1 MGVAQVQLFSN
12 ALGKWTSYN
21 VILPDEGDGPFP
33 VVFQLHGLSDDH
45 NAWLQRSNIVRHA
58 AQYPF
63 IIAFPDGGTHFYTNW
78 KSSGRLGKVN
88 YEDLIVTDIT
98 AHLKRTFNVTD
109 GPWAI
114 GGLSMGGY
122 GAMKLGLKY
131 AERFASI
138 WSHSSAFDMR
148 DRDFDYSLI
157 QDPDDIHLVPH
168 AERVSRMERPPVI
181 SFDCGTEDE
190 LLDENRWFHTELD
203 RLGLE
208 HNYKEHPG
216 AHTWDYWDMHV
227 REALEQHARVLGVGR
242 VTS

>member
-1 MGVAQVQLFSN
+1 MGVAQVQLYSN

-21 VILPDEGDGPFP
+21 VILPEEGEGPFP

-45 NAWLQRSNIVRHA
+45 NAWLHRSNIVRHA
-58 AQYPF
+58 AKYPF

-78 KSSGRLGKVN
+78 RSSGRLGKVN
-88 YEDLIVTDIT
+88 YEDLVVNDIT
-98 AHLKRTFNVTD
+98 AHLKRNFNVTD

-122 GAMKLGLKY
+122 GAMKLGLKH

-157 QDPDDIHLVPH
+157 PDADDIHLVPH
-168 AERVSRMERPPVI
+168 AERVSKMERPPVI

-190 LLDENRWFHTELD
+190 LLNENRWFHAELD
-203 RLGLE
+203 RLGLS
-208 HNYKEHPG
+208 HTYQEHPG
-216 AHTWDYWDMHV
+216 AHTWDYWDLHV
-227 REALEQHARVLGVGR
+227 QEALTQHARVLRLVSG
-242 VTS
+242 